1 MVDKWPRS
9 VPYVK
14 ILNQG
19 RNQTCKTYHLTTSFQ
34 VADENAFFCTVLSS
48 LKLCVR
54 ERTWLQFAILRYVS
68 MSDKMVQKTKLTS
81 LIGII
86 HVPCKSRYMRPEK
99 HTFSCHTITEN
110 IFVEQTNKWH
120 FERCML
126 SESSHRTR
134 TQIRRHLLPQA
145 INRRKTAF
153 LRQCSA
159 TLQRIILR

>member
-54 ERTWLQFAILRYVS
+54 ERTWLQFAILRY
-68 MSDKMVQKTKLTS
+68 KRQNWL
-81 LIGII
+81 I